1 MPDLTVGKPPFLYNL
16 NTMVIVLLYQLITSQ
31 RGKLF
36 KGRVEKSVRTL
47 TDLCY
52 LCGGFILTCMTDY
65 LNELNESQRE
75 AVLYNEGPSLVIAG
89 AGSGKTRVLT
99 YKIAYLLDNG
109 YEPWSILALTFTNKA
124 AREMKERIARQVG
137 QERARYLWMG
147 TFHSIFSRILRA
159 EAEALGFTPNSTIYD
174 ATDSKSLVKTII
186 KEMNLDDKVYKP
198 GMVQG
203 RISNAKNHLVL
214 PEAYAAN
221 AELIEADRA
230 AKVPLLHEIYLRY
243 WNRCRQSDAMDFD
256 DLLLYTYLLFRTRP
270 DICDKY
276 AARFRYILVDE
287 YQDTNFAQHS
297 IVLQLTQKHQFVCVV
312 GDDAQSIY
320 SFRGANID
328 NILNFTRT
336 YKDARLF
343 KLEQNYRSTQTIVNA
358 ANSLIAKNRD
368 QIQKEVFSEKDKGE
382 PIGVFAAYSDVEE
395 GEIVTNKIAQLH
407 AKSGYAYHDFA
418 ILYRTNAQSR
428 IFEEALRKRSIPY
441 RIYGGLSFYQRK
453 EVKDVVAY
461 FRLAVNPHDEEAFK
475 RVINYPARGIG
486 NTTLGKLTEA
496 AGRCEV
502 SLWKVLCEPLSYGV
516 ELNKGTYTKLQGFRD
531 LISEFVTL
539 AREQDAYTLGMEL
552 VKRSG
557 IMAEIYQDRSPENM
571 SRQENIEELVNG
583 MRDFCDG
590 RQEEGSPHVL
600 LSDYLSEIALL
611 TDQDE
616 EQGEA
621 QPKVT
626 LMTIHSAKGL
636 EFPNVFVVGLEE
648 NLFPSP
654 LSSASYRA
662 LEEERRLFY
671 VAVTRAEDHCYL
683 SYAKSRFKYGKMEF
697 CNPSR
702 FLKDIDVR
710 YLQVPQEEL
719 MGTRI
724 EEKASCFRK
733 EASRASYERE
743 PRETG
748 PSMFDGG
755 PMPEEPHRFVPP
767 RTLRRIPD
775 ASPSAAPAG
784 PSAGGLSAGMWIEH
798 ERFGKG
804 EVTRVEGNGDNCKA
818 TVQFQHAGV
827 KQLLLKFA
835 RFKII
840 DSNTK

>member
-1 MPDLTVGKPPFLYNL
+1 M
-16 NTMVIVLLYQLITSQ
+16 
-31 RGKLF
+31 F
-36 KGRVEKSVRTL
+36 KGRAEKSVRTL

-159 EAEALGFTPNSTIYD
+159 EAEALGFTPNFTIYD
-174 ATDSKSLVKTII
+174 AADSKSLVKTIV

-198 GMVQG
+198 GMLQG

-230 AKVPLLHEIYLRY
+230 AKVPLLHEVYLRY

-486 NTTLGKLTEA
+486 NTTLGKLAEA

-590 RQEEGSPHVL
+590 RQEEGNPHVL

-648 NLFPSP
+648 NLFPSQ

-724 EEKASCFRK
+724 EEKASRFRK

-804 EVTRVEGNGDNCKA
+804 EVTRVEGSGDNCKA

>member
-1 MPDLTVGKPPFLYNL
+1 M
-16 NTMVIVLLYQLITSQ
+16 
-31 RGKLF
+31 F

-159 EAEALGFTPNSTIYD
+159 EAEALGFTSNFTIYD
-174 ATDSKSLVKTII
+174 ATDSKSLVKAII

-214 PEAYAAN
+214 PEAYAVN

-243 WNRCRQSDAMDFD
+243 WNRCRQSDVMDFD

-590 RQEEGSPHVL
+590 RQEEGNPHVL

-636 EFPNVFVVGLEE
+636 EFSNVFVVGLEE

-724 EEKASCFRK
+724 EEKASRFRK

-804 EVTRVEGNGDNCKA
+804 EVTRVEGSGDNCKA

>member
-1 MPDLTVGKPPFLYNL
+1 
-16 NTMVIVLLYQLITSQ
+16 
-31 RGKLF
+31 
-36 KGRVEKSVRTL
+36 
-47 TDLCY
+47 
-52 LCGGFILTCMTDY
+52 MTDY

-124 AREMKERIARQVG
+124 AREMKERIARRVG

-159 EAEALGFTPNSTIYD
+159 EAEALGFTPNFTIYD
-174 ATDSKSLVKTII
+174 AADSKSLVKTIV

-724 EEKASCFRK
+724 EEKASRFRK

-784 PSAGGLSAGMWIEH
+784 PSTGGLSAGMWIEH

>member
-1 MPDLTVGKPPFLYNL
+1 M
-16 NTMVIVLLYQLITSQ
+16 
-31 RGKLF
+31 F

-159 EAEALGFTPNSTIYD
+159 EAEALGFISNFTIYD
-174 ATDSKSLVKTII
+174 ATDSKSLVKAII

-243 WNRCRQSDAMDFD
+243 WNRCRQSDVMDFD

-590 RQEEGSPHVL
+590 RQEEGNPHVL

-671 VAVTRAEDHCYL
+671 VAVTRAEEHCYL

-724 EEKASCFRK
+724 EEKASRFRK

-804 EVTRVEGNGDNCKA
+804 EVTRVEGSGDNCKA